1 MFALLVACCLL
12 LLGRVIIS
20 FYEKSNS
27 IFLHFSYW
35 LCVNYQLWFFLKIFI
50 IINFI
55 AVKKKAAALH
65 KIRVVLLHLIRF

>member
-1 MFALLVACCLL
+1 MFALLVACCFLEGL
-12 LLGRVIIS
+12 S
-20 FYEKSNS
+20 FLFNEKSNS